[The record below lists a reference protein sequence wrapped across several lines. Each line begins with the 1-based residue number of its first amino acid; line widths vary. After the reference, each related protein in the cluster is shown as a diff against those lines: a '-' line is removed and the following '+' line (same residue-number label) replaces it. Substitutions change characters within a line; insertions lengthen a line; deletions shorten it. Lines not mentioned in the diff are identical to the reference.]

1 MEHHTAFQ
9 DFEDLYEALLLCLE
23 TIAQDKS
30 RKKWDGK
37 SKTEAQRLFQ
47 QIKNPVFIAAFY
59 TAKHL
64 FGFTVGLSLSLQ
76 GSTLDVIE
84 AYKHVNV
91 VKEQLK
97 GMCKNSKTAFAS
109 SRPPLSEFSGSAPET
124 SPTPTQLSS

>member
-30 RKKWDGK
+30 GKKWDGK
-37 SKTEAQRLFQ
+37 SKTEAQGLFHK
-47 QIKNPVFIAAFY
+47 ITSPVFIAAFY
-59 TAKHL
+59 TAKHF
-64 FGFTVGLSLSLQ
+64 FGFTERLSRSLQ
-76 GSTLDVIE
+76 GLTLDVIE

-97 GMCKNSKTAFAS
+97 GMRKNAKTAFAS
-109 SRPPLSEFSGSAPET
+109 SMYEKIKKMAK
-124 SPTPTQLSS
+124 